1 MILSNSQPEK
11 KYKYKAYLLPEF
23 QNSRIP
29 EFQNYRII
37 KIKIKIKSIY
47 SIILSIL

>member
-23 QNSRIP
+23 QN
-29 EFQNYRII
+29 YRITE
-37 KIKIKIKSIY
+37 
-47 SIILSIL
+47 L